1 MGSTHPVIDDEA
13 EQKLA
18 EKLEE
23 RNLSP
28 KVHSRGKL
36 VCWQLSLNKQQ
47 ARCSAAGLKSVL
59 HDVRVQLRFVAVKR
73 DSRPAAPL
81 LCQRV

>member
-47 ARCSAAGLKSVL
+47 ARWMEELEELSLDIKYKEGPLNVL
-59 HDVRVQLRFVAVKR
+59 ADMLSHQ
-73 DSRPAAPL
+73 P
-81 LCQRV
+81 